1 MNGFPPQRL
10 LLGLLPLLALLQGCK
25 MPLLQEY
32 LGERS
37 KSIGFGS
44 TIRVLVET
52 RLGADPLDIKLNKST
67 ISAEIR
73 EFERFN
79 PDVKI
84 QARFIPLVDL
94 EREIK
99 FQHTRGLG
107 PDLILLT
114 NNNALPFLRKNFIK
128 PVSLNQ
134 FEILSIRNSLLPSFK
149 HKGKLIGTHGNICT
163 FSLQAI
169 KHITSVDGG
178 LLFLPHEELNRRARL
193 LRWYG
198 IDRDSPRKD
207 FRCEADIEEWGY
219 KFHMNDVCATVGI
232 ENLKHFKE
240 IVGKHRSNAKFYD
253 KELQDIDGV
262 TLLKREEDHNSA
274 FWIYSML
281 VENRDGF

>member
-94 EREIK
+94 
-99 FQHTRGLG
+99 
-107 PDLILLT
+107 
-114 NNNALPFLRKNFIK
+114 
-128 PVSLNQ
+128 
-134 FEILSIRNSLLPSFK
+134 
-149 HKGKLIGTHGNICT
+149 
-163 FSLQAI
+163 
-169 KHITSVDGG
+169 
-178 LLFLPHEELNRRARL
+178 
-193 LRWYG
+193 
-198 IDRDSPRKD
+198 
-207 FRCEADIEEWGY
+207 
-219 KFHMNDVCATVGI
+219 
-232 ENLKHFKE
+232 
-240 IVGKHRSNAKFYD
+240 
-253 KELQDIDGV
+253 
-262 TLLKREEDHNSA
+262 
-274 FWIYSML
+274 
-281 VENRDGF
+281 